1 MLDTIENILN
11 GNQYPLLRANR
22 QEAYVYR
29 QFLQD
34 TPSVAPN
41 YSPLYKVEFRHI
53 AHHPYKVRY
62 YFRLINNDIYT
73 HLNQFFAQY
82 SEQNKLQIPY
92 HHRQIRSVIEEYIS
106 HFYEKLQQQPASDD
120 LLTAPPTSLSEAQM
134 FTIICYYAIAS
145 LACAYMQYGLHFRQY
160 LPKDFQWQT
169 PQDFI
174 YDVLQCEFPKEILI
188 HDLNAPQDTAPQ
200 PTSNFHFHGNV
211 GQVIGNANQINNH
224 YDEQR

>member
-53 AHHPYKVRY
+53 AHHPYKVRH

-92 HHRQIRSVIEEYIS
+92 HHRQVRSVIEEYIS
-106 HFYEKLQQQPASDD
+106 HFYERLQQQPASDD
-120 LLTAPPTSLSEAQM
+120 LLTTPPPPFLRVPNVHHHLLLCHSL
-134 FTIICYYAIAS
+134 TCLRIYAVW
-145 LACAYMQYGLHFRQY
+145 LAFPA
-160 LPKDFQWQT
+160 
-169 PQDFI
+169 
-174 YDVLQCEFPKEILI
+174 VLIRRLST
-188 HDLNAPQDTAPQ
+188 ADTARL
-200 PTSNFHFHGNV
+200 HL
-211 GQVIGNANQINNH
+211 
-224 YDEQR
+224 